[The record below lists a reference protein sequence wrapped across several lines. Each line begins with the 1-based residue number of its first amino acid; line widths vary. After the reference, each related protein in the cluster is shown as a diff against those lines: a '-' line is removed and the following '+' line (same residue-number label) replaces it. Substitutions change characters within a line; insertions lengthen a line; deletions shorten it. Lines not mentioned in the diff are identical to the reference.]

1 MNYNQIKVVQSNSAI
16 VYSSLSKFLHL
27 PINAKQGYEEC
38 NKLVM
43 LHIIS

>member
-1 MNYNQIKVVQSNSAI
+1 MNYSQIKVVQSNSAM
-16 VYSSLSKFLHL
+16 YSSLPKYLHL